1 MAKSVEFFVIVLV
14 CVCMCVIGDALK
26 SQRVQVVR
34 FVRGGIGFGCCRL
47 LAFVEIKF
55 RCILLGVLSANS
67 TRTHS

>member
-1 MAKSVEFFVIVLV
+1 
-14 CVCMCVIGDALK
+14 MCVIGDALK

-47 LAFVEIKF
+47 LAVVEIKF